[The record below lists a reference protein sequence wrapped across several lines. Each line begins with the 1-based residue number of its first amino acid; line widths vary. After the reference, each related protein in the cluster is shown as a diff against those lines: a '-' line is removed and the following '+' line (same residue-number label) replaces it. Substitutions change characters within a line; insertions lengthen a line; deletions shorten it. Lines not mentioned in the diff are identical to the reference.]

1 MRMTNCWHYQIVSN
15 TKELSLL
22 LFLFD
27 SILTIR
33 ILSGTIGWWTMSNSN
48 NWNYR
53 QMGCL
58 GICQNKKQ
66 KSLSLKSIHMIIK
79 SIERQRFVFV
89 FFLLFQLFLS
99 IRLYNQCFGLFDEV
113 YHFGNYYHFLVIWIS
128 WKIFPSKNKN
138 VKQSFVDY
146 RDSSIYRLF
155 SIVFD
160 FRYFLFCLLM
170 FLFGA
175 I

>member
-1 MRMTNCWHYQIVSN
+1 MMMTNCWHYQIVSAPKN
-15 TKELSLL
+15 YHYY
-22 LFLFD
+22 FVRFYFNNPD
-27 SILTIR
+27 SI
-33 ILSGTIGWWTMSNSN
+33 GCNWAMSNSN

-89 FFLLFQLFLS
+89 FFLLFQLFLLLKNKS
-99 IRLYNQCFGLFDEV
+99 IRLYNQCFVCLFGV

-128 WKIFPSKNKN
+128 WKIFQKKTKMLNN
-138 VKQSFVDY
+138 H
-146 RDSSIYRLF
+146 L
-155 SIVFD
+155 
-160 FRYFLFCLLM
+160 
-170 FLFGA
+170 
-175 I
+175 